1 MGLVGSVFRLIF
13 EAVTVWV
20 MKRLHHWPLVFWI
33 LAFLILGGGLLAIQ
47 NNGSK
52 TPEFLSHYHE
62 YSTVL
67 SPADRVSIEALSTSF
82 SSLEEA
88 LGSGSSLTPW
98 ARSVVVISQSALSN
112 AHKEGDSALANN
124 YSNVLSVAR
133 SIIAHPQSSVS
144 GRWRQASALSGYV
157 DALMTESVS

>member
-1 MGLVGSVFRLIF
+1 MNRL
-13 EAVTVWV
+13 
-20 MKRLHHWPLVFWI
+20 RHWPLVFWI

-47 NNGSK
+47 NHGSK
-52 TPEFLSHYHE
+52 TPEALSHYHE

-67 SPADRVSIEALSTSF
+67 SPSDRVSIGALSTSF
-82 SSLEEA
+82 ASLEEA

-112 AHKEGDSALANN
+112 ARKEGDTALAGD
-124 YSNVLSVAR
+124 YSQVLSAAR
-133 SIIAHPQSSVS
+133 SIVAHPQSSVS
-144 GRWRQASALSGYV
+144 GRWRQASTLSGYV